1 MDTESF
7 SLGAAPIEDGQRQLM
22 AAFATLSRTYELIL
36 HAASES
42 IFSLDLAGRI
52 TFANPAAARMLEWLA
67 EDMLGQSVCSVVH
80 GAAGAA
86 GRGLF
91 AGPIGYEVSKR
102 RDVFVTRSGGQ
113 VLVEYSLALIRE
125 DDVCLGAVLV
135 VSDITERERAER
147 GLKESNERLSST
159 REQLLQAEKLGAIGQ
174 LAAGVAHEINTPL
187 GFVNAN
193 VNTLGR
199 RLENLLS
206 LVAAYEAAGD
216 GQSDPAV
223 AAARRQ
229 CDLEFLRE
237 DVSVL
242 VAETGGG
249 LATVARI
256 VRELMDFAS
265 AGESGEWQW
274 SDLPHLLD
282 KARAAAEARVG
293 GQAAI
298 NCDYADG
305 LPQIYC
311 LAPRLGQAF
320 ANILVNALQAVG
332 RDGQIVVRARKGTAG
347 EVQVEI
353 EDDGIGIAAENLS
366 RVRDPFFTTRPV
378 GSGAGMGLSVADT
391 TVRRHGGRLDIDS
404 RVGSGCR
411 VTITLPLR
419 PSGKLSRAR

>member
-1 MDTESF
+1 METESF
-7 SLGAAPIEDGQRQLM
+7 SPGAAPTEDGQQQLM
-22 AAFATLSRTYELIL
+22 AAFARLSRTYELIL
-36 HAASES
+36 HATSES
-42 IFSLDLAGRI
+42 IFSLDLARLI
-52 TFANPAAARMLEWLA
+52 TFANPAAARMLEWPA

-80 GAAGAA
+80 GAACATELC
-86 GRGLF
+86 LF
-91 AGPIGYEVSKR
+91 AGPIRNEVTKR

-113 VLVEYSLALIRE
+113 VLVEYSLAVIRE

-147 GLKESNERLSST
+147 ALKQSNERLSST

-174 LAAGVAHEINTPL
+174 LAAGVAHQINTPL

-193 VNTLGR
+193 INTLGR

-206 LVAAYEAAGD
+206 LVAAYEAAGA
-216 GQSDPAV
+216 GQADPAV
-223 AAARRQ
+223 AAARRR

-237 DVSVL
+237 DASVL
-242 VAETGGG
+242 VAETGSG

-274 SDLPHLLD
+274 GDLSQLLD
-282 KARAAAEARVG
+282 AARVAAVARVG
-293 GQAAI
+293 GQVAI
-298 NCDYADG
+298 NCDYAGG

-311 LAPRLGQAF
+311 LATRLGQAF
-320 ANILVNALQAVG
+320 TNILVNALQAVG
-332 RDGQIVVRARKGTAG
+332 RNGQIVVRTREGAAG
-347 EVQVEI
+347 EVEVEI

-366 RVRDPFFTTRPV
+366 RVRNPFFTTRPV

-391 TVRRHGGRLDIDS
+391 TVRRHGGRLEIAS
-404 RVGSGCR
+404 RVGNGSR

-419 PSGKLSRAR
+419 PSEA